1 MKTFLAVLMV
11 LILAAEAV
19 VLYQMRRLV
28 KSWDQE
34 IESEDRALTD
44 EEVRYV
50 EIRANL
56 MGILGVAALVI
67 FLLRFVVFDL
77 LPIFRG

>member
-1 MKTFLAVLMV
+1 MKTFLTVLMV

-19 VLYQMRRLV
+19 VLYQMRRLA

-56 MGILGVAALVI
+56 LGILGVAALVI

>member
-1 MKTFLAVLMV
+1 MKTFLTVLMV

-56 MGILGVAALVI
+56 LGILGVAALVI